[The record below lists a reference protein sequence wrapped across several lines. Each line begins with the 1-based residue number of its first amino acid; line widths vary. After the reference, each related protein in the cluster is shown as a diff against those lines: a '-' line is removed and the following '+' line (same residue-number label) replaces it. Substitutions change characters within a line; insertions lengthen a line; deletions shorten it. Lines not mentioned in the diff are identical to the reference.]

1 MLEKKKI
8 LNILKQYK
16 IEHNTDYGITKIG
29 VFGSVARDEAKD
41 SSDVDVVVE
50 LEKPNLFTL
59 SSIRLEL
66 EDKLKNRVDVVRLRD
81 KMNQFLKSQITKEAI
96 YV

>member
-1 MLEKKKI
+1 LLERKKI

-16 IEHNTDYGITKIG
+16 IEHTNDYGITKIG
-29 VFGSVARDEAKD
+29 VFGSVARDEAKN

-50 LEKPNLFTL
+50 LKKPNLFTL
-59 SSIRLEL
+59 SSIRQEL
-66 EDKLKNRVDVVRLRD
+66 EDKLKNRVDIIRFRD
-81 KMNQFLKSQITKEAI
+81 KMNLFLKEQIKKEAI

>member
-8 LNILKQYK
+8 LDILKQYK

-29 VFGSVARDEAKD
+29 LFGSVARDEAKD

-50 LEKPNLFTL
+50 LKKPNLFTL
-59 SSIRLEL
+59 SSIKQEL
-66 EDKLKNRVDVVRLRD
+66 EDKLNSSVDVVRFRD
-81 KMNQFLKSQITKEAI
+81 KMNQFLKNQITKEAI

>member
-16 IEHNTDYGITKIG
+16 IEHNNDYGITKIG

-41 SSDVDVVVE
+41 SSDIDVVVE

>member
-1 MLEKKKI
+1 MLEKNQI

-41 SSDVDVVVE
+41 NSDVDIVIE
-50 LEKPNLFTL
+50 LKKPNLFTL

-66 EDKLKNRVDVVRLRD
+66 EDKLKNRVDIVRLRD

>member
-1 MLEKKKI
+1 MLKKKKI

-29 VFGSVARDEAKD
+29 VFGSVARDEAKE

-50 LEKPNLFTL
+50 LKKPNLFTL

-81 KMNQFLKSQITKEAI
+81 RMNQFLKSQITKEAI

>member
-16 IEHNTDYGITKIG
+16 IEHNIDYGITKIG

-41 SSDVDVVVE
+41 SSDVDIVVE
-50 LEKPNLFTL
+50 LKKPNLFTL
-59 SSIRLEL
+59 SNIRLEL

>member
-8 LNILKQYK
+8 LNILKKYK
-16 IEHNTDYGITKIG
+16 IEHDADYGITKIG
-29 VFGSVARDEAKD
+29 IFGSVARDESNE

-50 LEKPNLFTL
+50 LKKPNLFTL
-59 SSIRLEL
+59 SSIKQDL
-66 EDKLKNRVDVVRLRD
+66 EDKLENRVDVVRIRD
-81 KMNQFLKSQITKEAI
+81 KMNQFLKSKITKEAI

>member
-1 MLEKKKI
+1 M
-8 LNILKQYK
+8 KQYK

-29 VFGSVARDEAKD
+29 IFGSVARDEAKD

-50 LEKPNLFTL
+50 LKKPNLFTL
-59 SSIRLEL
+59 SSIRQEL

-81 KMNQFLKSQITKEAI
+81 KMNQFLKSQIIKEAI

>member
-16 IEHNTDYGITKIG
+16 IEHNADYGITKIG
-29 VFGSVARDEAKD
+29 IFGSVARDEAKD
-41 SSDVDVVVE
+41 SSDVDIVVE
-50 LEKPNLFTL
+50 LKKPNLFTL

-66 EDKLKNRVDVVRLRD
+66 EDKLKNHVDVVRLRD
-81 KMNQFLKSQITKEAI
+81 KMNQFFKSQIIKEAI
-96 YV
+96 YA

>member
-16 IEHNTDYGITKIG
+16 IEHNADYGIIKIG
-29 VFGSVARDEAKD
+29 IFGSVARDEAKD
-41 SSDVDVVVE
+41 SSDVDIVVE
-50 LEKPNLFTL
+50 LKKPNLFTL

-66 EDKLKNRVDVVRLRD
+66 EDKLKNHVDVVRLRD
-81 KMNQFLKSQITKEAI
+81 KMNQFLKSQIIKEAI
-96 YV
+96 YA

>member
-8 LNILKQYK
+8 LNILKKYK

-50 LEKPNLFTL
+50 LKKPNLFTL

-81 KMNQFLKSQITKEAI
+81 KMNQFLKNQITKEAI

>member
-16 IEHNTDYGITKIG
+16 IEHHTDYGITKIG

-41 SSDVDVVVE
+41 SSDVDIVVE

-81 KMNQFLKSQITKEAI
+81 KMNQFLKSQIIKEAI

>member
-29 VFGSVARDEAKD
+29 VFGSVARDEAKE

-50 LEKPNLFTL
+50 LKKPNLFTL

-81 KMNQFLKSQITKEAI
+81 RMNQFLKSQITKEAI

>member
-1 MLEKKKI
+1 MLERKKI

-16 IEHNTDYGITKIG
+16 IEHTNDYGITKIG
-29 VFGSVARDEAKD
+29 VFGSVARDEAKN

-50 LEKPNLFTL
+50 LKKPNLFTL
-59 SSIRLEL
+59 SSIRQEL
-66 EDKLKNRVDVVRLRD
+66 EDKLKNRVDIIRFRD
-81 KMNQFLKSQITKEAI
+81 KMNLFLKEQIKKEAI

>member
-29 VFGSVARDEAKD
+29 VFGSVARDEAKE
-41 SSDVDVVVE
+41 SSDVDIVVE
-50 LEKPNLFTL
+50 LKKPNLFTL

-81 KMNQFLKSQITKEAI
+81 KMNEFLKSQITKEAI

>member
-1 MLEKKKI
+1 MIEKKKI

-16 IEHNTDYGITKIG
+16 MEHDADYGITKIG
-29 VFGSVARDEAKD
+29 VFGSVARDEASD

-50 LEKPNLFTL
+50 LKKPNLFTL

-66 EDKLKNRVDVVRLRD
+66 EDKLKNRVDIVRLRD
-81 KMNQFLKSQITKEAI
+81 KMNQLLKNQITKEAI

>member
-1 MLEKKKI
+1 MLAKRKI

-29 VFGSVARDEAKD
+29 VFGAVARDEAKD
-41 SSDVDVVVE
+41 SSDIDVVVE
-50 LEKPNLFTL
+50 LKKPNLFTL
-59 SSIRLEL
+59 SSIKQEL
-66 EDKLKNRVDVVRLRD
+66 EDKLKSSVDVVRFRD